1 MNKKKFAII
10 GLGTFGKNLALDLAE
25 ANVEVLAIDLNEER
39 INELS
44 HPNIVPVKLDSTD
57 IRELERFGL
66 KDMDAVI
73 VTIGENFEA
82 LLLTCVLLKELGAK
96 RIIARATEE
105 IHKKILKSIG
115 ISEEDIIS
123 PEEEVAKHVSKL
135 LLSDGFIEFFEIT
148 KDYEVA
154 WIKAPKDFIGKTI
167 RELEL
172 RKNYNVLL
180 ITVIKNKKPLGVPDP
195 DAKIEPEDELL
206 IFGKDKDIK
215 KIISRSYV

>member
-1 MNKKKFAII
+1 MRKFAII
-10 GLGTFGKNLALDLAE
+10 GLGIFGKNLALELAE
-25 ANVEVLAIDLNEER
+25 GDAEVLAIDVNEER
-39 INELS
+39 INEIN
-44 HPNIVPVKLDSTD
+44 HPNITAVKLDSTD
-57 IRELERFGL
+57 VRELERFGL

-82 LLLTCVLLKELGAK
+82 LLLTCVLLKELGTD

-115 ISEEDIIS
+115 IKEEDIIS
-123 PEEEVAKHVSKL
+123 PEEEVAKRLSKL

-148 KDYEVA
+148 KDYEIA
-154 WIKAPKDFIGKTI
+154 WIKAPESFVGKTI

-172 RKNYNVLL
+172 RKNYNLL
-180 ITVIKNKKPLGVPDP
+180 LVTVIKNKKPIGVPDP
-195 DAKIEPEDELL
+195 DTKIDPEDELL

-215 KIISRSYV
+215 KIISHSYV

>member
-1 MNKKKFAII
+1 MRKFAVI
-10 GLGTFGKNLALDLAE
+10 GLGIFGKNLALDLAE
-25 ANVEVLAIDLNEER
+25 AGAEVLAIDLNEDR

-44 HPNIVPVKLDSTD
+44 HPNIIAVKLDSTD
-57 IRELERFGL
+57 IKELERFGL

-82 LLLTCVLLKELGAK
+82 LLLTCVLLKEIGAK

-115 ISEEDIIS
+115 IREEDIIS
-123 PEEEVAKHVSKL
+123 PEEEVAKPVSKL
-135 LLSDGFIEFFEIT
+135 LLSNEFIEFFEIT
-148 KDYEVA
+148 KDYEVV
-154 WIKAPKDFIGKTI
+154 WIKAPKDFVGKSI
-167 RELEL
+167 HELKPRE
-172 RKNYNVLL
+172 NYNVLI
-180 ITVIKNKKPLGVPDP
+180 ITIIRNKRALGVPDP
-195 DAKIEPEDELL
+195 NMKIEPEDELL

>member
-1 MNKKKFAII
+1 MRKFAII
-10 GLGTFGKNLALDLAE
+10 GLGIFGKNLALELAE
-25 ANVEVLAIDLNEER
+25 GDAEVLAIDVNEER
-39 INELS
+39 INEIN
-44 HPNIVPVKLDSTD
+44 HPNITAVKLDSTD
-57 IRELERFGL
+57 VRELERFGL

-82 LLLTCVLLKELGAK
+82 LLLTCVLLKELGTN

-115 ISEEDIIS
+115 IKEEDIIS
-123 PEEEVAKHVSKL
+123 PEEEVAKRLSKL

-148 KDYEVA
+148 KDYEIA
-154 WIKAPKDFIGKTI
+154 WIKAPESFVGKTI

-172 RKNYNVLL
+172 RKNYNLL
-180 ITVIKNKKPLGVPDP
+180 LVTVIKNKKPIGVPDP
-195 DAKIEPEDELL
+195 DTKIDPEDELL

-215 KIISRSYV
+215 KIISHSYV